1 MLYDQTTA
9 SVVAKA
15 KAPTSLDLATGIRAA
30 VAEVLVDNPTIEL
43 VSLSTT
49 LATNAL
55 VEGKGQPAGLVLIGL
70 DAPDGA
76 DPDLTIMLEGGHD
89 PHGQERLPLDL
100 EQLKLVVDAL
110 DDRVEAFAVA
120 AEFSVRNPAHEL
132 AVEAFLRQHTDKPV
146 TSSHMLSANLNGPKR
161 ALTALLNA
169 QLIALIDRLLSTTRS
184 TLDELGVT
192 APLMVVRGDGSLV
205 SVEFA
210 SRRPIETIL
219 SGPAASIIGAA
230 HLSGV
235 DDAVVADIGGTTTDI
250 AVLRGGRP
258 QVSDD
263 GAVVGGHATMVE
275 AVAIRTHGLGGDSQ
289 VRVAPKAEGP
299 DLVLGP
305 HRVLPISRLD
315 ATVFGSVIDSKLS
328 KYRLHDTDALL
339 VLPDGATEAGSLSD
353 VAGTAVTRQ
362 AVERSVRQGL
372 DRLAGFTPTDAC
384 HVLGLHDDF
393 DVALAR
399 KGAALMANQL
409 DRFGQPIA
417 TDIETVS
424 QVVFDTLVRRS
435 SEHLLAAMLEDDG
448 LTPDLAQSP
457 LAKRALDTNQAEPS
471 NDAGTTVRFTLDTG
485 LPVVALGAAAATY
498 YPAVA
503 ALLGTTAIV
512 PEHAE
517 VANAVGAVVGK
528 VRITHRIT
536 IDAPRRGSFTVLGST
551 EPTTVFDL
559 DEAKALATSLLE
571 QRLADDM
578 AEAGA
583 PHFET
588 EWSWEPQVAEI
599 EDSPYFVRGELIAV
613 GSGRPAATRLPG

>member
-1 MLYDQTTA
+1 MLYDETTA

-15 KAPTSLDLATGIRAA
+15 KAPTSLDLATGIQTSVAA
-30 VAEVLVDNPTIEL
+30 VLQGSPAIEL

-76 DPDLTIMLEGGHD
+76 DPELTVIMEGGHD
-89 PHGQERLPLDL
+89 PHGQERSPLDL
-100 EQLKLVVDAL
+100 QQLEGALNAL

-132 AVEAFLRQHTDKPV
+132 AVETFIREHTGKPV
-146 TSSHMLSANLNGPKR
+146 TTSHMLSANLNGPKR

-169 QLIALIDRLLSTTRS
+169 QLIALIDRLLTTTRS
-184 TLDELGVT
+184 SLDQLGVT

-219 SGPAASIIGAA
+219 SGPAASVIGAA

-258 QVSDD
+258 QVSGD

-275 AVAIRTHGLGGDSQ
+275 AVDIRTHGLGGDSQ

-305 HRVLPISRLD
+305 HRVLPVSRLD
-315 ATVFGSVIDSKLS
+315 ADVFGPVMDSTLT
-328 KYRLHDTDALL
+328 KYRLHDTDALM
-339 VLPDGATEAGSLSD
+339 VLPDGASPTGSLSD
-353 VAGTAVTRQ
+353 VADTAVSRQ

-384 HVLGLHDDF
+384 HVLGLQNDF

-399 KGAALMANQL
+399 RGAALMAKQL

-417 TDIETVS
+417 TDPETIS
-424 QVVFDTLVRRS
+424 RVVFDTLVRQS
-435 SEHLLAAMLEDDG
+435 SELLLAAMLEDDG

-457 LAKRALDTNQAEPS
+457 LAQRALNSNRDQPS
-471 NDAGTTVRFTLDTG
+471 NDSTATVQFTVRTG

-503 ALLGTTAIV
+503 ALLGTTVVV

-528 VRITHRIT
+528 VRITHRLT
-536 IDAPRRGSFTVLGST
+536 IDAPRRGSFTVLGLT

-559 DEAKALATSLLE
+559 DEAKALATKVLE
-571 QRLADDM
+571 ERLINDM
-578 AEAGA
+578 VEAGA

-588 EWSWEPQVAEI
+588 EWSWEPQVADI
-599 EDSPYFVRGELIAV
+599 EGSPYFVRGELIAT
-613 GSGRPAATRLPG
+613 GSGRPAATRQPG